1 MFEIRGTVQDYAW
14 GNTQGIQQIVG
25 IPVDGTPAAEYWLG
39 AHPKAPSPTAD
50 STLLEHVSA
59 HPEHLGEEAR
69 HTYGDRLPFLLK
81 ILSARTA
88 LSIQAHPTLDQAR
101 AGYERENAE
110 GISMNAPHRNYKDA
124 WHKPEMMYALTPFD
138 ALCGF
143 RSPHAIKATFERLDT
158 ASGNP
163 LLTQVIETLDG
174 PDPLQTTLST
184 ILTEPGYGELADQLA
199 ELTYEPVGA
208 HHPSLE
214 GSAQDPVTTLKRV
227 NTDFPTDPG
236 ALVALMLNML
246 TLNPG
251 EAIALNAGILHAYLG
266 GLGIEIMASSDNVLR
281 GGLTSKH
288 IDIDELKAVVTYEP
302 TAPDRVNADEG
313 QWFKGATDDFKLLP
327 LTSADTMVELD
338 GPAIALCVE
347 GTYALTA
354 ETQDSAT
361 VNTGESV
368 FIPATDGNL
377 TVRGDGKL
385 FIASV

>member
-25 IPVDGTPAAEYWLG
+25 LPVDGNPAAEYWLG
-39 AHPKAPSPTAD
+39 AHPKAPSRTPD
-50 STLLEHVSA
+50 STLLEHVNA
-59 HPEHLGEEAR
+59 HPEHLGETTR
-69 HTYGDRLPFLLK
+69 DTYGDRLPFLLK

-88 LSIQAHPTLDQAR
+88 LSIQAHPTLAQAR
-101 AGYERENAE
+101 AGFERENAQ
-110 GISMNAPHRNYKDA
+110 GISMDAPHRNYKDA

-143 RSPHAIKATFERLDT
+143 RPPHAIRSTFERLET
-158 ASGNP
+158 ASGSP
-163 LLTQVIETLDG
+163 LLTRAIETLSG
-174 PDPLQTTLST
+174 PDPLRSTLSI

-199 ELTYEPVGA
+199 ELTYEPVDTD
-208 HHPSLE
+208 HPSME
-214 GSAQDPVTTLKRV
+214 GSVHDPVSTLKRV

-313 QWFKGATDDFKLLP
+313 QWFTGTTDDFKLMP
-327 LTSADTMVELD
+327 LTSTDTTVELD

-347 GTYALTA
+347 GTYALST

>member
-14 GNTQGIQQIVG
+14 GNTQGIQEIVG
-25 IPVDGTPAAEYWLG
+25 LPVDGTPAAEYWLG
-39 AHPKAPSPTAD
+39 AHPKAPSATPD
-50 STLLEHVSA
+50 STLLDHLNA
-59 HPEHLGEEAR
+59 HPQHLGDAAR
-69 HTYGDRLPFLLK
+69 DVYGDRLPFLLK

-101 AGYERENAE
+101 AGYEHENAE
-110 GISMNAPHRNYKDA
+110 GISVDAPNRNYKDA

-138 ALCGF
+138 VLCGF
-143 RSPHAIKATFERLDT
+143 RPPHAIRATFERLET
-158 ASGNP
+158 TSGNP
-163 LLTQVIETLDG
+163 LLTRIISTLNG
-174 PDPLQTTLST
+174 PDPLKTTLST
-184 ILTEPGYGELADQLA
+184 ILTEPGYGELADHLA
-199 ELTYEPVGA
+199 KLTYEPVEA
-208 HHPSLE
+208 DHPSLE
-214 GSAQDPVTTLKRV
+214 GSAHDPVSTLKRV
-227 NTDFPTDPG
+227 NADFPTDPG

-288 IDIDELKAVVTYEP
+288 IDIEELTAVVTFEP
-302 TAPDRVNADEG
+302 TEPDCVDGGEG
-313 QWFKGATDDFKLLP
+313 QWLKGATDDFKLMP
-327 LTSADTMVELD
+327 LTRADTTVELG

-347 GTYALTA
+347 GTYALS
-354 ETQDSAT
+354 TQTGDSVT
-361 VNTGESV
+361 LKPGESV

-377 TVRGDGKL
+377 NVRGDGEL

>member
-14 GNTQGIQQIVG
+14 GNTQGIQEIVG
-25 IPVDGTPAAEYWLG
+25 LPADGTPAAEYWLG
-39 AHPKAPSPTAD
+39 AHPKAPSATPD
-50 STLLEHVSA
+50 STLLDHLTA
-59 HPEHLGEEAR
+59 HPQQLGDVAR
-69 HTYGDRLPFLLK
+69 DTYGDRLPFLLK

-101 AGYERENAE
+101 AGYEHENAT
-110 GISMNAPHRNYKDA
+110 GISVDAPNRNYKDA

-143 RSPHAIKATFERLDT
+143 RSPHAIRATFERLET

-163 LLTQVIETLDG
+163 LLTRIVSTLDG
-174 PDPLQTTLST
+174 ADPLTTTLST
-184 ILTEPGYGELADQLA
+184 ILTEPGYGELADHLA
-199 ELTYEPVGA
+199 ELTYEPVEA
-208 HHPSLE
+208 DHPSLE
-214 GSAQDPVTTLKRV
+214 GSAHDPVSTLKRV
-227 NTDFPTDPG
+227 NADFPTDPG

-288 IDIDELKAVVTYEP
+288 IDIEELSAVVTFEP
-302 TAPDRVNADEG
+302 TAPDRVDGGEG
-313 QWFKGATDDFKLLP
+313 QWLKGATDDFKLMP
-327 LTSADTMVELD
+327 LTRADTTVELE

-347 GTYALTA
+347 GTYALS
-354 ETQDSAT
+354 TQTGDSAT
-361 VNTGESV
+361 LNTGESV
-368 FIPATDGNL
+368 FIPATDGN
-377 TVRGDGKL
+377 VNVCGDGKL